1 METIHKEFRFD
12 IPKVLLEAFAENPRL
27 VLKPAPGLWPVDL
40 KILPLL
46 ERLVRDKEFNANFEI
61 VIMPK

>member
-1 METIHKEFRFD
+1 MEPVHKELRFD
-12 IPKVLLEAFAENPRL
+12 IPKVLLEAFAKNPRF
-27 VLKPAPGLWPVDL
+27 VLKPAPGLWPVDP

>member
-1 METIHKEFRFD
+1 METIHKKFRFN

-27 VLKPAPGLWPVDL
+27 VFDPSAGLWPVDL
-40 KILPLL
+40 KMLPLL
-46 ERLVRDKEFNANFEI
+46 EKLVRDKEFTANFEI